1 MQGPTANN
9 MAIRIFN
16 CRRIIRQAHQINRDG
31 RRNNQSLDAPQL
43 CSDAAINRIFD
54 RLPVKPK
61 QPTSRI
67 DRCIDAA
74 EFVSWF

>member
-1 MQGPTANN
+1 
-9 MAIRIFN
+9 MAIRIHN
-16 CRRIIRQAHQINRDG
+16 RRRINSQAHQIDRDG
-31 RRNNQSLDAPQL
+31 RHNNQLLDASQQ
-43 CSDAAINRIFD
+43 CSDTAINHIFVP
-54 RLPVKPK
+54 LPVKPQ